1 MAPRVLAN
9 RYRVLDLI
17 GAGGMARVYRGF
29 DANLGRPV
37 AVKTMKPEL
46 AAQPGFVKQF
56 EQEARSAARLNDPCI
71 VSVYDWGIDR
81 LDCFIIMELVD
92 GFDVRSLLR
101 NQGDLYPRAAVRIA
115 KQVCQALDVAHG
127 YGIVHSDVKPSNI
140 MFTRSGGVKMA
151 DFGIVQIGRSRVQA
165 QGAVGTARYMSPEQ
179 AQGKPLDRRSDVYS
193 LGVTL
198 YEMCGGLRLA
208 AEHAKRAADTSFS
221 TASEGARPSWTY
233 VPLSRLN
240 PEIDE
245 DLDRIVEKS
254 LAEDPNDRY
263 PTAGKFGDALQEY
276 LDMHEA
282 IDDEVLGA
290 RHPQYWALEFVAENA
305 KSTNRVRLDGPT
317 VVGRSADA
325 DLQIPSRSV
334 SGKHVLIEPKGGF
347 LMVEDLGSS
356 NGTYLNGFPIH
367 RRVYCLPGDMLKVGE
382 TRFRIG
388 CKH

>member
-151 DFGIVQIGRSRVQA
+151 DFGIVQTGRSRVQA
-165 QGAVGTARYMSPEQ
+165 HGAVGTARYMSPEQ
-179 AQGKPLDRRSDVYS
+179 AQGKPLDRRSVIFH
-193 LGVTL
+193 LARFLFICHPGNKL
-198 YEMCGGLRLA
+198 LRLPA
-208 AEHAKRAADTSFS
+208 
-221 TASEGARPSWTY
+221 
-233 VPLSRLN
+233 
-240 PEIDE
+240 
-245 DLDRIVEKS
+245 
-254 LAEDPNDRY
+254 
-263 PTAGKFGDALQEY
+263 
-276 LDMHEA
+276 
-282 IDDEVLGA
+282 
-290 RHPQYWALEFVAENA
+290 
-305 KSTNRVRLDGPT
+305 
-317 VVGRSADA
+317 
-325 DLQIPSRSV
+325 
-334 SGKHVLIEPKGGF
+334 GF
-347 LMVEDLGSS
+347 LTIAHAAISLTVHIPV
-356 NGTYLNGFPIH
+356 PI
-367 RRVYCLPGDMLKVGE
+367 RRN
-382 TRFRIG
+382 
-388 CKH
+388 